1 MSNEELVARIQAGET
16 NLYEDLWFN
25 VERLI
30 RWKANRVINAIGS
43 FGGVTIEDLCNCGY
57 LAVVKAVDTYS
68 HGDHAFSTWLMYH
81 LKAEFAKA
89 TGYDT
94 EKHRKDPL
102 QNAVSL
108 STPLGGDSED
118 ICLGDTIPA
127 PDGQTFMETIEDGI
141 WRKQLHETLEDVLD
155 EIPPEQSDVIRK
167 RYYTGLTVTAT
178 AQKLG
183 TSYSEARQLEEKGIR
198 ALRQPKIAKKIR
210 PFYDFD
216 YYRGTGLGA
225 FRSTGMSVQERYM
238 VMQERRLSKP
248 AQDQKRP

>member
-43 FGGVTIEDLCNCGY
+43 SGGVEIGDLCNCGY
-57 LAVVKAVDTYS
+57 PAMVKATATYS
-68 HGDHAFSTWLMYH
+68 PGEHSFVNWLMFY
-81 LKAEFAKA
+81 LKTEFAEA
-89 TGYDT
+89 TGYRT
-94 EKHRKDPL
+94 EKRRNDPL

-108 STPLGGDSED
+108 SMPLGGDSED
-118 ICLGDTIPA
+118 ICLGDTIPD
-127 PDGQTFMETIEDGI
+127 PDSQSSMETIEDSI
-141 WRKQLHETLEDVLD
+141 WRKQLHDALECVLE
-155 EIPPEQSDVIRK
+155 EIPPEQSDVIRRK
-167 RYYTGLTVTAT
+167 YYKGQTIAAT
-178 AQKLG
+178 AQELG
-183 TSYSEARQLEEKGIR
+183 RSYSEARQLEEKGIR

-210 PFYDFD
+210 PFYVFD

-238 VMQERRLSKP
+238 VMQERRLSES
-248 AQDQKRP
+248 AQEKKQP